1 MEAFIEDHKA
11 STEKAASDLKTT
23 AELVAKYGIIA
34 KAPVAEKALPEC
46 NIVAV
51 TGEEMKKSL
60 SGYLK
65 VLFEQNPK
73 AVGGKLPED
82 DFYFVK

>member
-1 MEAFIEDHKA
+1 
-11 STEKAASDLKTT
+11 
-23 AELVAKYGIIA
+23 
-34 KAPVAEKALPEC
+34 
-46 NIVAV
+46 
-51 TGEEMKKSL
+51 MKKSL
-60 SGYLK
+60 SGCLK